1 MSTNNR
7 WLRRLAFVLALAPL
21 AMAAIPGAAR
31 ADDDHRGR
39 GHGEH
44 RDRGEHRGWD
54 HDRGWERDRGY
65 YAPPPP
71 VYYAPPPV
79 YYAPQPRPSPGIS
92 LFFPIR

>member
-1 MSTNNR
+1 MSTYNK

-31 ADDDHRGR
+31 ADDHGR
-39 GHGEH
+39 GHRDH

-54 HDRGWERDRGY
+54 HDRGWNGDRGY
-65 YAPPPP
+65 YVP
-71 VYYAPPPV
+71 PPPV

>member
-1 MSTNNR
+1 MSTYNR

-39 GHGEH
+39 GHRDH

-54 HDRGWERDRGY
+54 RDRGSY
-65 YAPPPP
+65 YVP
-71 VYYAPPPV
+71 PPPV

>member
-7 WLRRLAFVLALAPL
+7 WLRRLAFVIALAPL
-21 AMAAIPGAAR
+21 AMAAIPGAAS
-31 ADDDHRGR
+31 ADDDHRGRGR

-54 HDRGWERDRGY
+54 HDRGWDRDRGGY
-65 YAPPPP
+65 YVP
-71 VYYAPPPV
+71 PPPV